1 MCGHDGKVDRGI
13 LCCVEL
19 VSMWIRIVAC
29 FFMICALLATPAVAA
44 NKLKCTSIKV
54 VVPYAVGSATDLILR
69 AYTETINRHSTGP
82 LLKVVNVTKKTV
94 VADAIKTPA
103 DGCKLLAASLSL
115 VAEQLAGEAKAKWS
129 DLAPVAML
137 TRSPLVV
144 VARGDMKDA
153 TLPNI
158 IEIALEDSGAIGI
171 GEARSALGRM
181 MLMCLEDASGARFQI
196 MTYDTGRQSLMA
208 LLAGKLDIGLV
219 SPSAAKR
226 RVDQKEL
233 QALAVTT
240 EVRSTLLPSVPTL
253 REEGIGAA
261 FGIDRGLF
269 APKATTPELL
279 AEISG
284 WFKKA
289 ADDPALAERIGE
301 VGTELR
307 YLGPED
313 YARYLQN
320 LTADWIEMI
329 GRAVGKQNRRR
340 PS

>member
-1 MCGHDGKVDRGI
+1 MFCG
-13 LCCVEL
+13 L
-19 VSMWIRIVAC
+19 M
-29 FFMICALLATPAVAA
+29 ATPAAAA
-44 NKLKCTSIKV
+44 NKLNCISIKV

-69 AYTETINRHSTGP
+69 AYTETINRHSAGP
-82 LLKVVNVTKKTV
+82 LLKVVNVTKETV
-94 VADAIKTPA
+94 LTDAIKAPA

-115 VAEQLAGEAKAKWS
+115 VADHLADKAKPKWS

-158 IEIALEDSGAIGI
+158 IEIALEDPDAIGI
-171 GEARSALGRM
+171 GEARSPLGRL
-181 MLMCLEDASGARFQI
+181 MLMWLEDASGARFRI
-196 MTYDTGRQSLMA
+196 MTYDTGRQNLMA
-208 LLAGKLDIGLV
+208 LLAGNLDIAMI
-219 SPSAAKR
+219 SPLGAKR
-226 RVDQKEL
+226 RADQKEL

-240 EVRSTLLPSVPTL
+240 EERSTLLPSVPTL
-253 REEGIGAA
+253 REEGIAA
-261 FGIDRGLF
+261 TFGIDRGLF

-289 ADDPALAERIGE
+289 ADDPALAER
-301 VGTELR
+301 VGAFGTALR
-307 YLGPED
+307 YLGPDD
-313 YARYLQN
+313 YARYLEN

-329 GRAVGKQNRRR
+329 GRGAGKQNRRR